1 VTGLGL
7 GRSSAEE
14 APISGATDARLS
26 QGYWLT
32 RFLFLRLLG
41 LVYFVAFLCLTQQF
55 RPLIGRSGL
64 LPAQAFLDRIAL
76 AYGHGLSTALR
87 LPTLFWLNSSD
98 AALGAGCWLGLLLSL
113 GVVLGLANVPV
124 LATLWLLYM
133 SFVHVG
139 QVFYGYG
146 WETLLLETGF
156 LAIFLAPPWR
166 PGPFPE
172 RSPPPRVV
180 IWLLRWLAFRLM
192 FGAGLIKLRG
202 DSCWRD
208 LSCLVYHYETQPL
221 PNPLSFYLHQLP
233 RWFHQGEVLFNH
245 VVEVIVPWM
254 VFGPRRLRTL
264 AGVLLVLFQ
273 GLLILSGNL
282 SFLNWLTLAVCLAC
296 FDDGGLARILPHSLT
311 AHVVG
316 LPTEETGAR
325 RAVVYTLA
333 AVVAVLSVN
342 PVANMLSRGQL
353 MNASFD
359 PFDLVNTYGAFGG
372 VLRERHEIVL
382 QGTDDERPDDRARWL
397 DYEFKCK
404 PGDVERRP
412 CVVSPYHY
420 RLDWQI
426 WFAAMSDASEQ
437 PWLIRLVAKLLEGD
451 AGTLDL
457 LAEGPFR
464 ERPPRYIRAR
474 LYRYEFT
481 RVGEP
486 GRAWW
491 RRTLIG
497 EYLPPLSREDPR
509 LREFLALLPG
519 PEP

>member
-1 VTGLGL
+1 
-7 GRSSAEE
+7 
-14 APISGATDARLS
+14 
-26 QGYWLT
+26 
-32 RFLFLRLLG
+32 
-41 LVYFVAFLCLTQQF
+41 
-55 RPLIGRSGL
+55 
-64 LPAQAFLDRIAL
+64 
-76 AYGHGLSTALR
+76 
-87 LPTLFWLNSSD
+87 
-98 AALGAGCWLGLLLSL
+98 
-113 GVVLGLANVPV
+113 
-124 LATLWLLYM
+124 
-133 SFVHVG
+133 
-139 QVFYGYG
+139 
-146 WETLLLETGF
+146 
-156 LAIFLAPPWR
+156 
-166 PGPFPE
+166 
-172 RSPPPRVV
+172 
-180 IWLLRWLAFRLM
+180 
-192 FGAGLIKLRG
+192 
-202 DSCWRD
+202 
-208 LSCLVYHYETQPL
+208 
-221 PNPLSFYLHQLP
+221 
-233 RWFHQGEVLFNH
+233 
-245 VVEVIVPWM
+245 
-254 VFGPRRLRTL
+254 
-264 AGVLLVLFQ
+264 
-273 GLLILSGNL
+273 
-282 SFLNWLTLAVCLAC
+282 
-296 FDDGGLARILPHSLT
+296 
-311 AHVVG
+311 
-316 LPTEETGAR
+316 
-325 RAVVYTLA
+325 VVYTLA